1 MKKIFDGLCRQSVQ
15 QDPEYVKKVNHLATE
30 LQDIYSGTVVCEET
44 DKTKC
49 YQLSPYLERVMQLEK
64 NYDRLLWAWKGWH
77 DNCGNQIR
85 KDYLEYI
92 DLLNENVPKELYQN
106 LAVINF

>member
-49 YQLSPYLERVMQLEK
+49 YQLSPSLERVMQLEK
-64 NYDRLLWAWKGWH
+64 TM
-77 DNCGNQIR
+77 I
-85 KDYLEYI
+85 DYYGHGKVGMIIAEIKFEKIISNISIY
-92 DLLNENVPKELYQN
+92 
-106 LAVINF
+106 